1 MTRLL
6 RISAL
11 FLGLALLTGCAGVR
25 SGETADLGAWPA
37 AKEQKPSL
45 RYVVE
50 GRMKMNDAES
60 TAAPAVVKSWSDIV
74 GKAYQESNLFSSV
87 NEGFGDADITAEVK
101 VTNDGHGSMALA
113 VISGL
118 TFAVIPATGED
129 RVITETIYRDRN
141 GQVLATLT
149 KEDGVRTWIQILL
162 LPGAFVA
169 NPFTKI
175 NQVHYDNNKAT
186 ILEASKKGIF

>member
-1 MTRLL
+1 MNRLL

-50 GRMKMNDAES
+50 GRMKMNDADS

-101 VTNDGHGSMALA
+101 VTNDGLGSMALA
-113 VISGL
+113 FISGFTL
-118 TFAVIPATGED
+118 GVIPATGED

-186 ILEASKKGIF
+186 ILESSRKGIF

>member
-11 FLGLALLTGCAGVR
+11 FLGLALLTGCAGFR

-50 GRMKMNDAES
+50 GQIRMNDADS

-101 VTNDGHGSMALA
+101 VTSDGHGSMALA
-113 VISGL
+113 FISGF
-118 TFAVIPATGED
+118 TFAVIPATAEEH
-129 RVITETIYRDRN
+129 VITETIYRDRS
-141 GQVLATLT
+141 GQELARLS
-149 KEDGVRTWIQILL
+149 KQDGVRIWFQILL
-162 LPGAFVA
+162 LPGAFIA
-169 NPFTKI
+169 NPFTQL

-186 ILEASKKGIF
+186 ILEASRKGIF

>member
-11 FLGLALLTGCAGVR
+11 FLGLALLTGCAGFR

-37 AKEQKPSL
+37 AKEQKPSM

-50 GRMKMNDAES
+50 GQIRMNDADS

-74 GKAYQESNLFSSV
+74 GKAYKESNLFSSV

-101 VTNDGHGSMALA
+101 VTSDGHGSMALA
-113 VISGL
+113 FISGF
-118 TFAVIPATGED
+118 TFAVIPATAEEH
-129 RVITETIYRDRN
+129 VITETIYRDRS
-141 GQVLATLT
+141 GQELARLS
-149 KEDGVRTWIQILL
+149 KQDGVRTWFQILL
-162 LPGAFVA
+162 LPGAFIA
-169 NPFTKI
+169 NPFTQL

-186 ILEASKKGIF
+186 ILEASKQGIF